1 MLKTVLSQWA
11 PRRTASVLLMSA
23 GIRPDRRAAQ
33 CSKRELTEMVGL
45 LKRLRFHVARPRPV
59 EEAMVTGG
67 GVELADVDSRTMRSR
82 LLAGLHFAGEV
93 LDVQGPCGGFNL
105 QAAFSTGYLAGESV
119 EVTACPS

>member
-1 MLKTVLSQWA
+1 
-11 PRRTASVLLMSA
+11 
-23 GIRPDRRAAQ
+23 
-33 CSKRELTEMVGL
+33 MVGL